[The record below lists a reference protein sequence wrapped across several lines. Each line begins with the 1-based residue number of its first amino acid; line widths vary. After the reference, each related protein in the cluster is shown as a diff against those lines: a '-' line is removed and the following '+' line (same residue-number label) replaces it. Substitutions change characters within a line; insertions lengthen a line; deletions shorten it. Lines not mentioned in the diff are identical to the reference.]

1 MKILFLTPQ
10 SPYPPRQ
17 GAALRN
23 YHLLRHCAT
32 KHEVHLL
39 TCLSPQNQHWPE
51 PELLKICSR
60 VEGFRQPERPARD
73 RLLDTF
79 RETRPDMALR
89 LEQGGAHSVLQRMLD
104 EESYDLVQVE
114 GLEMAPYGLQVLG
127 NSGDRPRVVFDA
139 HNVEFLLQKR
149 AAQMDARSLNR
160 WHAAG
165 YSMLQW
171 RKLCNY
177 ERAFCQAVDG
187 IVSVSDPD
195 RQALTSLAPQTA
207 SVTVP
212 NGIEIS
218 RYVPEP
224 LPATS
229 PPLLVF
235 TGKMDYRPNVDAM
248 LWFGLYVLPLIHR
261 QLDVKLQ
268 IVGLDPHPRLNS
280 LRAVPD
286 VELTGAVNDVVPY
299 IHGAS
304 VYLTPMRVG
313 GGTRFKIL
321 EALACARPV
330 VSTSLGV
337 EGIPLRDGEHLCIA
351 DDAKSFANAV
361 LSLLRDQA
369 AGGERSRALGRAGR
383 SFVEEHFTW
392 ERILPRLDAFHEQL
406 T

>member
-32 KHEVHLL
+32 EHEVHLL
-39 TCLSPQNQHWPE
+39 TCLSPQDQKWPE
-51 PELLKICSR
+51 PDLLAVCSR
-60 VEGFRQPERPARD
+60 VEGFSQPERPLRN
-73 RLLDTF
+73 RLLDSL

-89 LEQGGAHSVLQRMLD
+89 LEQNGARSVLQRMLD
-104 EESYDLVQVE
+104 EENYDLVQVE
-114 GLEMAPYGLQVLG
+114 GLEMAPYGFQVLG
-127 NSGDRPRVVFDA
+127 ASGDRPRVVFDA

-165 YSMLQW
+165 YSLLQW
-171 RKLCNY
+171 RKLFHY

-187 IVSVSDPD
+187 VVSVSEPD
-195 RQALTSLAPQTA
+195 RQALSTLAPENPIV
-207 SVTVP
+207 SVP

-218 RYVPEP
+218 RYVPET
-224 LPATS
+224 LTATS
-229 PPLLVF
+229 PPTLVF

-248 LWFGLYVLPLIHR
+248 LWFGLKVLPRIRR
-261 QLDVKLQ
+261 QKDVKLQ
-268 IVGLDPHPRLNS
+268 IVGMDPHPRLDR
-280 LRAVPD
+280 LRTMED
-286 VELTGAVNDVVPY
+286 VELTGTVDDIVPY

-321 EALACARPV
+321 EALACAKPV

-351 DDAKSFANAV
+351 DDAQSFADAV
-361 LSLLRDQA
+361 LTLLRDQA
-369 AGGERSRALGRAGR
+369 AGGDRCRALGRAGR
-383 SFVEEHFTW
+383 AFVEEHFSW
-392 ERILPRLDAFHEQL
+392 DRILPKLDAFHKQL
-406 T
+406 A

>member
-39 TCLSPQNQHWPE
+39 TCLSPQDRKWPE
-51 PELLKICSR
+51 PDLLAICSR
-60 VEGFRQPERPARD
+60 VEGFPQPERPLRN
-73 RLLDTF
+73 RLFDSL

-89 LEQGGAHSVLQRMLD
+89 LEQDGARSVLQRMLD
-104 EESYDLVQVE
+104 EENYDLVQVE
-114 GLEMAPYGLQVLG
+114 GLEMAPYGFLVLG
-127 NSGDRPRVVFDA
+127 VSGDRPKVVFDA

-149 AAQMDARSLNR
+149 AAQMDARDLNR

-165 YSMLQW
+165 YSLLQW
-171 RKLCNY
+171 RKLYHY

-187 IVSVSDPD
+187 IVSVSGPD
-195 RQALTSLAPQTA
+195 RQALSSLAPERPI
-207 SVTVP
+207 VDVP

-229 PPLLVF
+229 PPTLVF

-248 LWFGLYVLPLIHR
+248 LWFALKVLPRIRR
-261 QLDVKLQ
+261 QVDVKLQ
-268 IVGLDPHPRLNS
+268 VVGMDPHPRLNI
-280 LRAVPD
+280 LRSIRD
-286 VELTGAVNDVVPY
+286 VELTGAVDDIVPY
-299 IHGAS
+299 IQGAS

-321 EALACARPV
+321 EALACAKPV

-351 DDAKSFANAV
+351 DDAQSFADAV

-369 AGGERSRALGRAGR
+369 DDGDRSSVLGRAGR
-383 SFVEEHFTW
+383 AFVEEHFSW
-392 ERILPRLDAFHEQL
+392 DRIFPKLDAFHEQL
-406 T
+406 V